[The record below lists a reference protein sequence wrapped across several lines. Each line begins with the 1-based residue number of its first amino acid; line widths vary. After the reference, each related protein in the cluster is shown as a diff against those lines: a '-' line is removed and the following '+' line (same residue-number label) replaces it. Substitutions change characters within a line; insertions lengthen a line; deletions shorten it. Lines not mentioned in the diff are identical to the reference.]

1 MPKKPNNKKNKD
13 DLVLT
18 PGGFRP
24 KSSVKQVGLKE
35 VVRRSKDG
43 TYTIIQREEIPN
55 DKMKS
60 KNKH

>member
-24 KSSVKQVGLKE
+24 KSSVKQVGLNE
-35 VVRRSKDG
+35 VVRRSEDG
-43 TYTIIQREEIPN
+43 TYTIVQREEIPN